1 MSAVAATTDLQKN
14 VSGAEANVVIGIRT
28 RVVAIQIENASVRR
42 VVPIPTAE
50 EATFNVMYPKYL
62 FAYRLYPTTDH
73 TADFVYHGRPVSIL
87 IYR

>member
-1 MSAVAATTDLQKN
+1 MAKVVTFGEIMLRLSPPAHQRFTQAVGFDA
-14 VSGAEANVVIGIRT
+14 VYGGAEANVVIGIRT

-62 FAYRLYPTTDH
+62 FAY
-73 TADFVYHGRPVSIL
+73 
-87 IYR
+87 

>member
-1 MSAVAATTDLQKN
+1 MAT
-14 VSGAEANVVIGIRT
+14 GIRT

-62 FAYRLYPTTDH
+62 FAY
-73 TADFVYHGRPVSIL
+73 
-87 IYR
+87 

>member
-14 VSGAEANVVIGIRT
+14 VSGAKANVVIGTKT
-28 RVVAIQIENASVRR
+28 RVVATQTENASVRR
-42 VVPIPTAE
+42 AVPKPTAE

-62 FAYRLYPTTDH
+62 FAYRLYPAADH
-73 TADFVYHGRPVSIL
+73 TADFVYHGRPVSVL

>member
-28 RVVAIQIENASVRR
+28 RVVAIQVEHASVRR
-42 VVPIPTAE
+42 VVPIPTAV

-62 FAYRLYPTTDH
+62 FAYRLYPAADH
-73 TADFVYHGRPVSIL
+73 TADFVYHGRPVSIF
-87 IYR
+87 IHR